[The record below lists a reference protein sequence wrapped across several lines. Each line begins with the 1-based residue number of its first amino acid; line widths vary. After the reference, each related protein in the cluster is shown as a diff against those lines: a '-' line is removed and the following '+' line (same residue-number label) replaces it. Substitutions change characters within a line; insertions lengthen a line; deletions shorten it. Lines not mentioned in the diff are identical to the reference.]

1 MHGGLHERELA
12 TVLAMAGGPILRSAV
27 MRGAA
32 DLTDVAPSVLALL
45 GLASDGMDGRA
56 LVQAWGEAGDAD
68 PAHEVLRPVEHR
80 AGLRLFRLCAAQR
93 PDAML

>member
-68 PAHEVLRPVEHR
+68 PAHEVLRPVERR